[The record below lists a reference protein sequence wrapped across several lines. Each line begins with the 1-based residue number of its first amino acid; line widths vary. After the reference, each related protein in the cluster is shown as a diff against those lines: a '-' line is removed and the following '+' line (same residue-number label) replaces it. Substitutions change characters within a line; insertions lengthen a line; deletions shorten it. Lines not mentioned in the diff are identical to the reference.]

1 MRESVIYQSIVEEIT
16 QKKLQQGE
24 SVIILRQL
32 NKRFGSLPER
42 VRAEVSVLATECL
55 KELGEALLDFTQL
68 SGVEDWLGEIDH
80 G

>member
-16 QKKLQQGE
+16 QKKLQHGE

-42 VRAEVSVLATECL
+42 VREEVRVLATERL
-55 KELGEALLDFTQL
+55 EELGDALLDFTSL
-68 SGVEDWLGEIDH
+68 SQVEDWLAGNS
-80 G
+80 